1 MNGADDPARIESAG
15 ARPTLN
21 GYARAQRGTYV
32 TYAPLREP
40 MSATTVD
47 APRPARRIGALRQL
61 WPFLKPHRA
70 LAIGWLVFLG
80 LSSGSTL
87 VLPLAVRHMIEQ
99 GFTSANSAAINNTF
113 LALFGVA
120 LVLAVATAARYF
132 CITLLGERALASLR
146 QQLYAHVIRLDIGF
160 FERSR
165 VGELTSRLGTDTE
178 VVQALIGSGISVAL
192 RSAVMLLGASGMMIW
207 TSPRLAGLTALV
219 IPAVMLP
226 ILVFG
231 RRVQK
236 LSRDSQDRLADAAAV
251 ANETLN
257 AAPAVKAYARET
269 VEGRRYASAIS
280 RALDSARKRIGMRA
294 LLTAAVIV
302 LFFGAITLVLWAGA
316 RDVLTGTLNAGVLGQ
331 FVLYAIFAAGSV
343 AGLSEVWGDVLR
355 AAGAMERIGELFGE
369 RAEITSPA
377 QPTHLPRP
385 IRGAL
390 HFEQVGFHYPT
401 RPDAPALHAFELTIQ
416 PGETVALVGP
426 SGAGKSTVLALLLRF
441 YDPQSG
447 RITLDG
453 VDLRAMALPE
463 LRGAIALV
471 PQETVIFGGS
481 AADNIRF
488 GRQDASDDEVREA
501 ARAAEAHEFI
511 GAMSEGY
518 DAELGERGVRLSGGQ
533 RQRVAIAR
541 AILRDAPLLLL
552 DEATSALDAQSEAAI
567 QQALERLEKGR
578 TTLVIAHRLA
588 TVQRADRIVV
598 LDGGRIV
605 AQGTHESLLAEGG
618 LYAELARLQFV
629 A

>member
-1 MNGADDPARIESAG
+1 
-15 ARPTLN
+15 
-21 GYARAQRGTYV
+21 
-32 TYAPLREP
+32 
-40 MSATTVD
+40 MSDAATDT
-47 APRPARRIGALRQL
+47 PRPSRRLGALRGL

-70 LAIGWLVFLG
+70 LAVGWLVFLG
-80 LSSGSTL
+80 LSSGASLT
-87 VLPLAVRHMIEQ
+87 LPLAFRHIIDK
-99 GFTSANSAAINNTF
+99 GFGHASQTAINETF
-113 LALFGVA
+113 IALFGVA

-146 QQLYAHVIRLDIGF
+146 QTLYAQVIRLDVAF

-165 VGELTSRLGTDTE
+165 VGELLSRLSADTE
-178 VVQALIGSGISVAL
+178 VVQTLIGSGVSVAL
-192 RSAVMLLGASGMMIW
+192 RSVVMLVGASAMMVW
-207 TSPRLAGLTALV
+207 TAPSLAGLTALV

-236 LSRDSQDRLADAAAV
+236 LSRASQDRLADAAAI

-257 AAPAVKAYARET
+257 ASTAVKAYARENIEST
-269 VEGRRYASAIS
+269 RYSHAIL
-280 RALDSARKRIGMRA
+280 RALATARRRIGMRA
-294 LLTAAVIV
+294 LLTMAVIV
-302 LFFGAITLVLWAGA
+302 LVFGAITLVLWAGA
-316 RDVLTGTLNAGVLGQ
+316 RHVLTGTLDPGVLGQ
-331 FVLYAIFAAGSV
+331 FVLYAVFAAGSV

-355 AAGAMERIGELFGE
+355 AAGAMERLGELLDE
-369 RAEITSPA
+369 RPEIVAPA
-377 QPTHLPRP
+377 QPLALPKP
-385 IRGAL
+385 LRGAL
-390 HFEQVGFHYPT
+390 RFDGVSFHYPS
-401 RPDAPALHAFELTIQ
+401 RPDAPALHDFTLDVR

-426 SGAGKSTVLALLLRF
+426 SGAGKSTVFSLLLRF

-447 RITLDG
+447 RICIDG
-453 VDLRAMALPE
+453 IDLRAVTLDD

-471 PQETVIFGGS
+471 PQETVIFSGS

-488 GRQDASDDEVREA
+488 GRDGASDEEVHEA
-501 ARAAEAHEFI
+501 ARAAEAHDFI
-511 GAMSEGY
+511 SALNDGY
-518 DAELGERGVRLSGGQ
+518 QAEMGERGVRLSGGQ
-533 RQRVAIAR
+533 RQRIAIAR

-605 AQGTHESLLAEGG
+605 AQGTHDSLLAEGG

>member
-1 MNGADDPARIESAG
+1 MNASDTI
-15 ARPTLN
+15 
-21 GYARAQRGTYV
+21 
-32 TYAPLREP
+32 
-40 MSATTVD
+40 
-47 APRPARRIGALRQL
+47 RPARHLGALREL

-70 LAIGWLVFLG
+70 LAAGWLLFLCV
-80 LSSGSTL
+80 SSASTL
-87 VLPLAVRHMIEQ
+87 VLPLAVRHMIDQ
-99 GFTSANSAAINNTF
+99 GFNSANAATINNTF

-120 LVLAVATAARYF
+120 LVLAFATAARYF

-146 QQLYAHVIRLDIGF
+146 KQLYAHVVRLDVGF

-165 VGELTSRLGTDTE
+165 VGELISRLGTDTE
-178 VVQALIGSGISVAL
+178 VVQALVGSGISVAL
-192 RSAVMLLGASGMMIW
+192 RSAVMLLGASAMMVW

-236 LSRDSQDRLADAAAV
+236 LSRASQDRLADAAAI

-257 AAPAVKAYARET
+257 AAPAVKAYAREGI
-269 VEGRRYASAIS
+269 ESRRYGDAID
-280 RALDSARKRIGMRA
+280 RALESARRRIGMRA

-302 LFFGAITLVLWAGA
+302 LFFGAITLVLWVGA
-316 RDVLTGTLNAGVLGQ
+316 RDVLGGRLNAGILGQ
-331 FVLYAIFAAGSV
+331 FVLYAVFAAGSV

-369 RAEITSPA
+369 QAHIADPP
-377 QPTHLPRP
+377 QPLALPRP
-385 IRGAL
+385 VSGAL
-390 HFEQVGFHYPT
+390 RFEHVGFHYPT
-401 RPDAPALHAFELTIQ
+401 RPDAPALHDFTLDIR

-426 SGAGKSTVLALLLRF
+426 SGAGKSTVFALLLRF
-441 YDPQSG
+441 YDPQTG
-447 RITLDG
+447 AIRLDG
-453 VDLRAMALPE
+453 MDLRAIALSE
-463 LRGAIALV
+463 LRGTIALV
-471 PQETVIFGGS
+471 PQETVIFAGS

-488 GRQDASDDEVREA
+488 GRQAASDDEVREA
-501 ARAAEAHEFI
+501 AHAAEAHEFVSAL
-511 GAMSEGY
+511 GEGY

-533 RQRVAIAR
+533 RQRIAIAR

-598 LDGGRIV
+598 MDGGRIV

>member
-1 MNGADDPARIESAG
+1 MI
-15 ARPTLN
+15 
-21 GYARAQRGTYV
+21 
-32 TYAPLREP
+32 
-40 MSATTVD
+40 TTET
-47 APRPARRIGALRQL
+47 PRSSRRIGALRGL

-80 LSSGSTL
+80 LSSGASL
-87 VLPLAVRHMIEQ
+87 ALPLAFRHIIDQ
-99 GFTSANSAAINNTF
+99 GFGHSIQAVINETF
-113 LALFGVA
+113 IALFGVA
-120 LVLAVATAARYF
+120 LVLAVATAVRYF
-132 CITLLGERALASLR
+132 CITMLGERALASLR
-146 QQLYAHVIRLDIGF
+146 NTLYAQVIRLDVGF

-165 VGELTSRLGTDTE
+165 VGELLSRLSADTE
-178 VVQALIGSGISVAL
+178 VVQALIGSGVSVAL
-192 RSAVMLLGASGMMIW
+192 RSAVMLIGAAVAMVW
-207 TSPRLAGLTALV
+207 TAPSLAGLTALV

-236 LSRDSQDRLADAAAV
+236 LSRASQDRLADAAAI

-257 AAPAVKAYARET
+257 ASTAVKAYAREDIEST
-269 VEGRRYASAIS
+269 RYSNAIL
-280 RALDSARKRIGMRA
+280 RALATARRRIGMRS
-294 LLTAAVIV
+294 LLTMAVIV
-302 LFFGAITLVLWAGA
+302 LVFGAITLVLWVGA
-316 RDVLTGTLNAGVLGQ
+316 RHVLAGTLGVGVLGQ
-331 FVLYAIFAAGSV
+331 FVLYAVFAAGSV

-355 AAGAMERIGELFGE
+355 AAGAMERLSELLEE
-369 RAEITSPA
+369 RPEIVEPA
-377 QPTHLPRP
+377 QPLALPRP
-385 IRGAL
+385 VNGAL
-390 HFEQVGFHYPT
+390 RFDRVSFHYPT
-401 RPDAPALHAFELTIQ
+401 RPDTAALHDFTLDIR

-426 SGAGKSTVLALLLRF
+426 SGAGKSTVFSLLLRF

-447 RITLDG
+447 RISIDG
-453 VDLRAMALPE
+453 VDLRALALAE

-471 PQETVIFGGS
+471 PQETVIFSGS

-488 GRQDASDDEVREA
+488 GREGASDEEVRDA
-501 ARAAEAHEFI
+501 ARAAEAHDFI
-511 GAMSEGY
+511 SALGDGY
-518 DAELGERGVRLSGGQ
+518 AAEMGERGVRLSGGQ
-533 RQRVAIAR
+533 RQRIAIAR

-552 DEATSALDAQSEAAI
+552 DEATSSLDAQSEAAI

>member
-1 MNGADDPARIESAG
+1 
-15 ARPTLN
+15 
-21 GYARAQRGTYV
+21 
-32 TYAPLREP
+32 
-40 MSATTVD
+40 MSDRTSSGK
-47 APRPARRIGALRQL
+47 PARRIGALRQL
-61 WPFLKPHRA
+61 WPFLKPHKA
-70 LAIGWLVFLG
+70 LAIGWLVFLA
-80 LSSGSTL
+80 LSSGSQL
-87 VLPLAVRHMIEQ
+87 VLPMAVRHMIDA
-99 GFTSANSAAINNTF
+99 GFVHASSEAVNRTF
-113 LALFGVA
+113 LGLFAVA
-120 LVLAVATAARYF
+120 LVLAFATAARYF
-132 CITLLGERALASLR
+132 CITLLGERSLAALRSK
-146 QQLYAHVIRLDIGF
+146 LYAHVIRLDVSF

-192 RSAVMLLGASGMMIW
+192 RSAVMLLGASAMMVW

-231 RRVQK
+231 KRVRK
-236 LSRDSQDRLADAAAV
+236 LSRASQDRLADAAAI

-257 AAPAVKAYARET
+257 AAPAVKAYAREG
-269 VEGRRYASAIS
+269 VESQRYGLAIA
-280 RALDSARKRIGMRA
+280 RALDSARRRIGMRA

-302 LFFGAITLVLWAGA
+302 LFFGAITLVLWVGA
-316 RDVLTGTLNAGVLGQ
+316 RDVMAGDLGAGILGQ
-331 FVLYAIFAAGSV
+331 FVLYAVFAASSM

-355 AAGAMERIGELFGE
+355 AAGAMERIGELFEE
-369 RAEITSPA
+369 RPQIADPP
-377 QPTHLPRP
+377 QPLALPRP
-385 IRGAL
+385 VRGAL
-390 HFEQVGFHYPT
+390 AFDHVGFHYPS
-401 RPDAPALHAFELTIQ
+401 RPDAPALHDFTLDIR

-426 SGAGKSTVLALLLRF
+426 SGAGKSTVFALLLRF
-441 YDPQSG
+441 YDPQTG
-447 RITLDG
+447 TIRLDG
-453 VDLRAMALPE
+453 TDLRALALPE

-471 PQETVIFGGS
+471 PQETVIFAGS

-488 GRQDASDDEVREA
+488 GRQDAGDDEVREA
-501 ARAAEAHEFI
+501 AQAAEAHDFI
-511 GAMSEGY
+511 RALGDGY
-518 DAELGERGVRLSGGQ
+518 RAELGERGVRLSGGQ
-533 RQRVAIAR
+533 RQRIAIAR

-598 LDGGRIV
+598 MDGGRIV

>member
-1 MNGADDPARIESAG
+1 MNNATSST
-15 ARPTLN
+15 ARP
-21 GYARAQRGTYV
+21 
-32 TYAPLREP
+32 
-40 MSATTVD
+40 S
-47 APRPARRIGALRQL
+47 RRIGALRGL

-80 LSSGSTL
+80 LSSGASL
-87 VLPLAVRHMIEQ
+87 VLPLAFRHIIDK
-99 GFTSANSAAINNTF
+99 GFGHSSQMVINETF
-113 LALFGVA
+113 IALFGVA

-132 CITLLGERALASLR
+132 CITLLSERALASLR
-146 QQLYAHVIRLDIGF
+146 RTLYAQVIRLDVSF

-165 VGELTSRLGTDTE
+165 VGELLSRLSADTE
-178 VVQALIGSGISVAL
+178 VVQALIGSGVSVAL
-192 RSAVMLLGASGMMIW
+192 RSAVMLIGAAVAMVW
-207 TSPRLAGLTALV
+207 TAPSLAGLTALV

-236 LSRDSQDRLADAAAV
+236 LSRASQDRLADAAAI

-257 AAPAVKAYARET
+257 ASTAVKAYARENIEST
-269 VEGRRYASAIS
+269 RYSNAII
-280 RALDSARKRIGMRA
+280 RALATARRRIGMRA
-294 LLTAAVIV
+294 LLTMAVIV
-302 LFFGAITLVLWAGA
+302 LVFGAITLVLWAGA
-316 RDVLTGTLNAGVLGQ
+316 RHVLAGTLDPGVLGQ
-331 FVLYAIFAAGSV
+331 FVLYAVFAAGSV

-355 AAGAMERIGELFGE
+355 AAGAMERLGELLDE
-369 RAEITSPA
+369 RAEIVDPA
-377 QPTHLPRP
+377 QPLALPRP
-385 IRGAL
+385 ISGAL
-390 HFEQVGFHYPT
+390 RFDGVSFHYPT
-401 RPDAPALHAFELTIQ
+401 RPDTAALHDFTLDVR

-426 SGAGKSTVLALLLRF
+426 SGAGKSTVFALLLRF

-447 RITLDG
+447 RISIDG
-453 VDLRAMALPE
+453 IDLRAVALAD

-471 PQETVIFGGS
+471 PQETVIFSGS

-488 GRQDASDDEVREA
+488 GREGASDDEVRGA
-501 ARAAEAHEFI
+501 ARAAEAHDFI
-511 GAMSEGY
+511 SALSDGY
-518 DAELGERGVRLSGGQ
+518 HAEMGERGVRLSGGQ
-533 RQRVAIAR
+533 RQRIAIAR

>member
-1 MNGADDPARIESAG
+1 
-15 ARPTLN
+15 
-21 GYARAQRGTYV
+21 
-32 TYAPLREP
+32 
-40 MSATTVD
+40 MSDAATDT
-47 APRPARRIGALRQL
+47 PRPSRRLGALRGL

-80 LSSGSTL
+80 LSSGASLT
-87 VLPLAVRHMIEQ
+87 LPLAFRHIIDK
-99 GFTSANSAAINNTF
+99 GFGHASQTAINETF
-113 LALFGVA
+113 IALFGVA

-146 QQLYAHVIRLDIGF
+146 QTLYAQVIRLDVAF

-165 VGELTSRLGTDTE
+165 VGELLSRLSADTE
-178 VVQALIGSGISVAL
+178 VVQALIGSGVSVAL
-192 RSAVMLLGASGMMIW
+192 RSVVMLTGASAMMVW
-207 TSPRLAGLTALV
+207 TAPSLAGLTALV

-236 LSRDSQDRLADAAAV
+236 LSRASQDRLADAAAI

-257 AAPAVKAYARET
+257 AATAVKAYARENIEST
-269 VEGRRYASAIS
+269 RYSHAIR
-280 RALDSARKRIGMRA
+280 RALATARRRIGMRA
-294 LLTAAVIV
+294 LLTMAVIV
-302 LFFGAITLVLWAGA
+302 LVFGAITLVLWAGA
-316 RDVLTGTLNAGVLGQ
+316 RHVLTGTLDPGVLGQ
-331 FVLYAIFAAGSV
+331 FVLYAVFAAGSV

-355 AAGAMERIGELFGE
+355 AAGAMERLGELLDE
-369 RAEITSPA
+369 RPEIVAPA
-377 QPTHLPRP
+377 QPLALPRP
-385 IRGAL
+385 ITGAL
-390 HFEQVGFHYPT
+390 RFDGVSFHYPS
-401 RPDAPALHAFELTIQ
+401 RPDAPALHDFTLDVR

-426 SGAGKSTVLALLLRF
+426 SGAGKSTVFSLLLRF

-447 RITLDG
+447 CISIDG
-453 VDLRAMALPE
+453 IDLRAVTLDD

-471 PQETVIFGGS
+471 PQETVIFSGS

-488 GRQDASDDEVREA
+488 GRDGASDEEVHDA
-501 ARAAEAHEFI
+501 ARAAEAHDFI
-511 GAMSEGY
+511 SALHDGY
-518 DAELGERGVRLSGGQ
+518 QAEMGERGVRLSGGQ
-533 RQRVAIAR
+533 RQRIAIAR

>member
-1 MNGADDPARIESAG
+1 
-15 ARPTLN
+15 
-21 GYARAQRGTYV
+21 
-32 TYAPLREP
+32 
-40 MSATTVD
+40 MSDTAHDT
-47 APRPARRIGALRQL
+47 PRPSRRLGALRGL

-70 LAIGWLVFLG
+70 LAVGWLVFLG
-80 LSSGSTL
+80 LSSGASLT
-87 VLPLAVRHMIEQ
+87 LPLAFRHIIDK
-99 GFTSANSAAINNTF
+99 GFGHASQAAINETF
-113 LALFGVA
+113 IALFGVA

-146 QQLYAHVIRLDIGF
+146 QTLYAQVIRLDVAF

-165 VGELTSRLGTDTE
+165 VGELLSRLSADTE
-178 VVQALIGSGISVAL
+178 VVQALIGSGVSVAL
-192 RSAVMLLGASGMMIW
+192 RSAVMLVGASAMMVW
-207 TSPRLAGLTALV
+207 TAPSLAGLTALV

-236 LSRDSQDRLADAAAV
+236 LSRASQDRLADAAAI

-257 AAPAVKAYARET
+257 ASTAVKAYAREAIEST
-269 VEGRRYASAIS
+269 RYSHAIL
-280 RALDSARKRIGMRA
+280 RALATARRRIGMRA
-294 LLTAAVIV
+294 LLTMAVIV
-302 LFFGAITLVLWAGA
+302 LVFGAITLVLWAGA
-316 RDVLTGTLNAGVLGQ
+316 RHVLTGTLDPGVLGQ
-331 FVLYAIFAAGSV
+331 FVLYAVFAAGSV

-355 AAGAMERIGELFGE
+355 AAGAMERLGELLDE
-369 RAEITSPA
+369 RPEIVAPA
-377 QPTHLPRP
+377 QPLALPKP
-385 IRGAL
+385 LRGAL
-390 HFEQVGFHYPT
+390 RFDGVSFHYPS
-401 RPDAPALHAFELTIQ
+401 RPDAPALHDFTLDVR

-426 SGAGKSTVLALLLRF
+426 SGAGKSTVFSLLLRF

-447 RITLDG
+447 RICIDG
-453 VDLRAMALPE
+453 IDLRAVTLDD

-471 PQETVIFGGS
+471 PQETVIFSGS

-488 GRQDASDDEVREA
+488 GRDGASDEEVHEA
-501 ARAAEAHEFI
+501 ARAAEAHDFI
-511 GAMSEGY
+511 SALNDGY
-518 DAELGERGVRLSGGQ
+518 QAEMGERGVRLSGGQ
-533 RQRVAIAR
+533 RQRIAIAR

-605 AQGTHESLLAEGG
+605 AQGTHDSLLAEGG

>member
-1 MNGADDPARIESAG
+1 M
-15 ARPTLN
+15 T
-21 GYARAQRGTYV
+21 
-32 TYAPLREP
+32 
-40 MSATTVD
+40 ATAT
-47 APRPARRIGALRQL
+47 PRPSRRIGALRGL

-70 LAIGWLVFLG
+70 LAIGWLLFLG
-80 LSSGSTL
+80 ISSGASL
-87 VLPLAVRHMIEQ
+87 VLPLAFRHIIDK
-99 GFTSANSAAINNTF
+99 GFGHSSQAVINETF
-113 LALFGVA
+113 IALFGVA
-120 LVLAVATAARYF
+120 VVLAVATAARYF
-132 CITLLGERALASLR
+132 CITLLSERALASLR
-146 QQLYAHVIRLDIGF
+146 QTLYAQVIRLDVGF

-165 VGELTSRLGTDTE
+165 VGELLSRLSADTE
-178 VVQALIGSGISVAL
+178 VVQALIGSGVSVAL
-192 RSAVMLLGASGMMIW
+192 RSVVMLIGASAMMVW
-207 TSPRLAGLTALV
+207 TAPSLAGLTALV

-236 LSRDSQDRLADAAAV
+236 LSRASQDRLADAAAI

-257 AAPAVKAYARET
+257 ASTAVKAYARENIEST
-269 VEGRRYASAIS
+269 RYSNAIL
-280 RALDSARKRIGMRA
+280 RALATARRRIGMRA
-294 LLTAAVIV
+294 LLTMAVIV
-302 LFFGAITLVLWAGA
+302 LVFGAITLVLWAGA
-316 RDVLTGTLNAGVLGQ
+316 RHVLNGTLDAGVLGQ
-331 FVLYAIFAAGSV
+331 FVLYAVFAAGSV

-355 AAGAMERIGELFGE
+355 AAGAMERLGELLDE
-369 RAEITSPA
+369 RPEIVAPA
-377 QPTHLPRP
+377 QPLALPRP
-385 IRGAL
+385 VSGAL
-390 HFEQVGFHYPT
+390 HFDKVSFHYPT
-401 RPDAPALHAFELTIQ
+401 RPDTAALHDFTLNVH

-426 SGAGKSTVLALLLRF
+426 SGAGKSTVFSLLLRF

-447 RITLDG
+447 AISIDG
-453 VDLRAMALPE
+453 VDLRAVTLDD

-471 PQETVIFGGS
+471 PQETVIFSGS

-488 GRQDASDDEVREA
+488 GREGASDEEVREA
-501 ARAAEAHEFI
+501 ARAAEAHDFI
-511 GAMSEGY
+511 SALNDGY
-518 DAELGERGVRLSGGQ
+518 QAEMGERGVRLSGGQ
-533 RQRVAIAR
+533 RQRIAIAR

-567 QQALERLEKGR
+567 QQALARLEQGR

>member
-1 MNGADDPARIESAG
+1 
-15 ARPTLN
+15 
-21 GYARAQRGTYV
+21 
-32 TYAPLREP
+32 
-40 MSATTVD
+40 MSDAATDT
-47 APRPARRIGALRQL
+47 PRPSRRLGALRGL

-80 LSSGSTL
+80 LSSGASLT
-87 VLPLAVRHMIEQ
+87 LPLAFRHIIDK
-99 GFTSANSAAINNTF
+99 GFGHASQAAINETF
-113 LALFGVA
+113 IALFGVA

-146 QQLYAHVIRLDIGF
+146 QTLYAQVIRLDVAF

-165 VGELTSRLGTDTE
+165 VGELLSRLSADTE
-178 VVQALIGSGISVAL
+178 VVQALIGSGVSVAL
-192 RSAVMLLGASGMMIW
+192 RSVVMLVGASAMMVW
-207 TSPRLAGLTALV
+207 TAPSLAGLTALV

-236 LSRDSQDRLADAAAV
+236 LSRASQDRLADAAAI

-257 AAPAVKAYARET
+257 AATAVKAYAREDIEST
-269 VEGRRYASAIS
+269 RYSHAIL
-280 RALDSARKRIGMRA
+280 RALATARRRIGMRA
-294 LLTAAVIV
+294 LLTMAVIV
-302 LFFGAITLVLWAGA
+302 LVFGAITLVLWAGA
-316 RDVLTGTLNAGVLGQ
+316 RHVLTGTLDPGVLGQ
-331 FVLYAIFAAGSV
+331 FVLYAVFAAGSV

-355 AAGAMERIGELFGE
+355 AAGAMERLGELLAE
-369 RAEITSPA
+369 RPDIVAPK
-377 QPTHLPRP
+377 QPLALPRP
-385 IRGAL
+385 ISGAL
-390 HFEQVGFHYPT
+390 RFDGVSFHYPS
-401 RPDAPALHAFELTIQ
+401 RPDAPALHDFTLDVR

-426 SGAGKSTVLALLLRF
+426 SGAGKSTVFSLLLRF

-447 RITLDG
+447 RISIDG
-453 VDLRAMALPE
+453 VDLRAVTLDD

-471 PQETVIFGGS
+471 PQETVIFSGS

-488 GRQDASDDEVREA
+488 GRDGASDEEVREA
-501 ARAAEAHEFI
+501 ARAAEAHDFI
-511 GAMSEGY
+511 SALADGY
-518 DAELGERGVRLSGGQ
+518 QAEMGERGVRLSGGQ
-533 RQRVAIAR
+533 RQRIAIAR

-567 QQALERLEKGR
+567 QQALARLEQGR

>member
-1 MNGADDPARIESAG
+1 M
-15 ARPTLN
+15 T
-21 GYARAQRGTYV
+21 
-32 TYAPLREP
+32 
-40 MSATTVD
+40 ATAT
-47 APRPARRIGALRQL
+47 PRPSRRIGALRGL

-70 LAIGWLVFLG
+70 LAIGWLLFLG
-80 LSSGSTL
+80 ISSGASL
-87 VLPLAVRHMIEQ
+87 VLPLAFRHIIDK
-99 GFTSANSAAINNTF
+99 GFGHSSQAVINETF
-113 LALFGVA
+113 IALFGVA
-120 LVLAVATAARYF
+120 VVLAVATAARYF
-132 CITLLGERALASLR
+132 CITLLSERALASLR
-146 QQLYAHVIRLDIGF
+146 QTLYAQVIRLDVGF

-165 VGELTSRLGTDTE
+165 VGELLSRLSADTE
-178 VVQALIGSGISVAL
+178 VVQALIGSGVSVAL
-192 RSAVMLLGASGMMIW
+192 RSVVMLIGASAMMVW
-207 TSPRLAGLTALV
+207 TAPSLAGLTALV

-236 LSRDSQDRLADAAAV
+236 LSRASQDRLADAAAI

-257 AAPAVKAYARET
+257 ASTAVKAYARENIEST
-269 VEGRRYASAIS
+269 RYSNAIL
-280 RALDSARKRIGMRA
+280 RALATARRRIGMRA
-294 LLTAAVIV
+294 LLTMAVIV
-302 LFFGAITLVLWAGA
+302 LVFGAITLVLWAGA
-316 RDVLTGTLNAGVLGQ
+316 RHVLNGTLDAGVLGQ
-331 FVLYAIFAAGSV
+331 FVLYAVFAAGSV

-355 AAGAMERIGELFGE
+355 AAGAMERLGELLDE
-369 RAEITSPA
+369 RPEIVAPA
-377 QPTHLPRP
+377 QPLALPRP
-385 IRGAL
+385 VSGAL
-390 HFEQVGFHYPT
+390 HFDKVSFHYPT
-401 RPDAPALHAFELTIQ
+401 RPDTAALHDFTLNVH

-426 SGAGKSTVLALLLRF
+426 SGAGKSTVFSLLLRF

-447 RITLDG
+447 AISIDG
-453 VDLRAMALPE
+453 VDLRAVTLDD

-471 PQETVIFGGS
+471 PQETVIFSGS

-488 GRQDASDDEVREA
+488 GREGASDEEVREA
-501 ARAAEAHEFI
+501 ARAAEAHDFI
-511 GAMSEGY
+511 NALNDDY
-518 DAELGERGVRLSGGQ
+518 QAEMGERGVRLSGGQ
-533 RQRVAIAR
+533 RQRIAIAR

-567 QQALERLEKGR
+567 QQALARLEQGR

>member
-1 MNGADDPARIESAG
+1 MSDTADTQ
-15 ARPTLN
+15 RPSRRL
-21 GYARAQRGTYV
+21 GSL
-32 TYAPLREP
+32 LR
-40 MSATTVD
+40 
-47 APRPARRIGALRQL
+47 L
-61 WPFLKPHRA
+61 WPFVRPHRK
-70 LAIGWLVFLG
+70 LAVGWLVFLAI
-80 LSSGSTL
+80 SSSATL
-87 VLPLAVRHMIEQ
+87 VLPIAVRHMIDQ
-99 GFTSANSAAINNTF
+99 GFGNSSLATINATF
-113 LALFGVA
+113 LGLFGVA
-120 LVLAVATAARYF
+120 LVLAFATAARYY
-132 CITLLGERALASLR
+132 CIALLGERSLASLR
-146 QQLYAHVIRLDIGF
+146 SDLYAHVIRLDVGF

-165 VGELTSRLGTDTE
+165 VGELISRLGTDTE
-178 VVQALIGSGISVAL
+178 VIQALIGSGISVAL
-192 RSAVMLLGASGMMIW
+192 RSAVMLLGATAMMVF

-236 LSRDSQDRLADAAAV
+236 LSRASQDRLADAAAI

-257 AAPAVKAYARET
+257 AAPAVKAYAREDI
-269 VEGRRYASAIS
+269 ESARYGGAIA
-280 RALDSARKRIGMRA
+280 RALATARSRIGMRSI
-294 LLTAAVIV
+294 LTATVIV
-302 LFFGAITLVLWAGA
+302 LFFGAIALVLWAGA
-316 RDVLTGTLNAGVLGQ
+316 RDVLAGTLDVGVLTQ
-331 FVLYAIFAAGSV
+331 FVIYAFLAAGSL

-355 AAGAMERIGELFGE
+355 AAGAMERIGELFEE

-385 IRGAL
+385 MEGAL
-390 HFEQVGFHYPT
+390 RFEHIQFHYPS
-401 RPDAPALHAFELTIQ
+401 RPDAPALRDFDLSIR

-426 SGAGKSTVLALLLRF
+426 SGAGKSTVFALLLRF
-441 YDPQSG
+441 YDPQTG

-453 VDLRAMALPE
+453 IDLRALALPE

-488 GRQDASDDEVREA
+488 GRQDADEEEVRDA
-501 ARAAEAHEFI
+501 ARAAEANDFI
-511 GAMSEGY
+511 MAMSKGY
-518 DAELGERGVRLSGGQ
+518 GEELGERGVRLSGGQ
-533 RQRVAIAR
+533 RQRIAIAR

-598 LDGGRIV
+598 MDGGRIV
-605 AQGTHESLLAEGG
+605 AQGTHQSLLAEGG
-618 LYAELARLQFV
+618 LYAELARLQFT